1 MFGYTGTYDKVAPQV
16 FSNLEFKKYLGT
28 VYSNLS
34 LYINNMNNSYVLSR
48 MPNFIFQIRI

>member
-16 FSNLEFKKYLGT
+16 FSNLEFSKYLGT

-34 LYINNMNNSYVLSR
+34 LYINNMNYSYVLSR

>member
-1 MFGYTGTYDKVAPQV
+1 MFGYTYDKVAPQV
-16 FSNLEFKKYLGT
+16 FSNLEFSKYLGT